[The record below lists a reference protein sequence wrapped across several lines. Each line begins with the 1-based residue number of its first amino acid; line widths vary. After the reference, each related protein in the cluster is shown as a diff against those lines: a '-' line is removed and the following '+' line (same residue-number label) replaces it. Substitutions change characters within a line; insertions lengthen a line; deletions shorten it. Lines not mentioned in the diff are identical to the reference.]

1 MKSKYLLFAASLCMC
16 MAIGAQPVTAGAP
29 KPANAVP
36 HAFKELKTGAT
47 IEAVR
52 EQGAV
57 KVYMLIDDIEQYD
70 QVMVERSDEMQI
82 NFSQCKQITIEKGKY
97 KNNYLEVVDRYPL
110 SPKMSNL
117 YRIKTVTADGIMRM
131 YPPVAIIIPEAAA
144 PAAAGK

>member
-1 MKSKYLLFAASLCMC
+1 MKSKYLLFAGFLCMC

-36 HAFKELKTGAT
+36 HDFKEIKTGAT

-70 QVMVERSDEMQI
+70 QVMVERSDEMQV
-82 NFSQCKQITIEKGKY
+82 NFAQCKLITIEKGKY

-131 YPPVAIIIPEAAA
+131 YPSVPITIPQTEVAA
-144 PAAAGK
+144 KK